1 MSKLSHVSDEKYHQ
15 FSSHHIFFSSIVS
28 HFLMIKYLENGWT
41 LSYGLESM
49 HVLTVLNWMFY
60 LWLNSDR
67 NSSGR
72 RQAHICDGNAC
83 IDWWMWHDIDT
94 ANRFINARYLYNA
107 RQHAFKHLVTNEL
120 TLFFSLYQRT
130 AVVDSPVSAINMATA
145 KWTVNTCDRY
155 DLDIRFFFLSFI
167 RRKLARWQKSINK

>member
-120 TLFFSLYQRT
+120 TLFFSLPKNSCCWLTSQCYKYGYSKMNCKYMRQ
-130 AVVDSPVSAINMATA
+130 VWPGYPVLFPLIHKT
-145 KWTVNTCDRY
+145 KTG
-155 DLDIRFFFLSFI
+155 
-167 RRKLARWQKSINK
+167 